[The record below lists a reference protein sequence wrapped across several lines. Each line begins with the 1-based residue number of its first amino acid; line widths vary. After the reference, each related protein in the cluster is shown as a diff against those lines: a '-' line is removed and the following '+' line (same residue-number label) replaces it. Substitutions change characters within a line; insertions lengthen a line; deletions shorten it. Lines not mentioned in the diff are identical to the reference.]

1 MSTLATPNAL
11 SSKVTQNPTYKVLIF
26 LGICHLLNDTLQA
39 IIPAMFPILEASLG
53 LNFTQLGLIAFVL
66 NMVSSCLQPV
76 VGIYT
81 DKSPLPYLLPVG
93 LSLSLIGVLGLGFAP
108 SFLTILLFVV
118 LIGFGSAVF
127 HPEGSRVAYLAA
139 GNRRGLAQSIYQV
152 GGNTGHALAPVMTAF
167 VLVPLGQKGASF
179 FHFAAL
185 LAVVILFYIA
195 KWYKS
200 QLVYLPPRPGKKKGQ
215 SEWNKEIIL
224 ALVLLVFI
232 VFARSW
238 YSSAISNFYAF
249 YVISEYGMTIAQSQA
264 YIFAFLI
271 TGAVGTFFGGPVA
284 DRFGRK
290 NVIAYS
296 LLLTT
301 PMAIILPYLP
311 PFAAFIVI
319 ALMGLVLM
327 SSFSVMVVYAQ
338 ELMPGKIGTMSG
350 LIVGLAFGMG
360 AIGSIALGVLIDTI
374 GLNET
379 MLIASFLPA
388 LGVVAYF
395 LPKDK

>member
-1 MSTLATPNAL
+1 M
-11 SSKVTQNPTYKVLIF
+11 
-26 LGICHLLNDTLQA
+26 
-39 IIPAMFPILEASLG
+39 
-53 LNFTQLGLIAFVL
+53 
-66 NMVSSCLQPV
+66 
-76 VGIYT
+76 
-81 DKSPLPYLLPVG
+81 
-93 LSLSLIGVLGLGFAP
+93 
-108 SFLTILLFVV
+108 
-118 LIGFGSAVF
+118 
-127 HPEGSRVAYLAA
+127 
-139 GNRRGLAQSIYQV
+139 
-152 GGNTGHALAPVMTAF
+152 
-167 VLVPLGQKGASF
+167 
-179 FHFAAL
+179 
-185 LAVVILFYIA
+185 ILFFIA

-200 QLVYLPPRPGKKKGQ
+200 QLVYLPPRPSKKKGQ

-388 LGVVAYF
+388 LGVVSYF

>member
-167 VLVPLGQKGASF
+167 VLVPLGQKGASIF
-179 FHFAAL
+179 SIAAL

>member
-167 VLVPLGQKGASF
+167 VLVPLGQKAHLF
-179 FHFAAL
+179 F
-185 LAVVILFYIA
+185 
-195 KWYKS
+195 
-200 QLVYLPPRPGKKKGQ
+200 Q
-215 SEWNKEIIL
+215 
-224 ALVLLVFI
+224 
-232 VFARSW
+232 
-238 YSSAISNFYAF
+238 
-249 YVISEYGMTIAQSQA
+249 
-264 YIFAFLI
+264 
-271 TGAVGTFFGGPVA
+271 
-284 DRFGRK
+284 
-290 NVIAYS
+290 S
-296 LLLTT
+296 LL
-301 PMAIILPYLP
+301 
-311 PFAAFIVI
+311 
-319 ALMGLVLM
+319 
-327 SSFSVMVVYAQ
+327 
-338 ELMPGKIGTMSG
+338 
-350 LIVGLAFGMG
+350 
-360 AIGSIALGVLIDTI
+360 
-374 GLNET
+374 
-379 MLIASFLPA
+379 FL
-388 LGVVAYF
+388 L
-395 LPKDK
+395 